1 MGTIVFPLRDEE
13 CGLGKH
19 YIRLNIFFISSIEN
33 RITVGLPWG
42 QV

>member
-1 MGTIVFPLRDEE
+1 MYSKLLSGRST
-13 CGLGKH
+13 H
-19 YIRLNIFFISSIEN
+19 YIRLNIFLIPSIEN